1 MAASV
6 TLNGIETALA
16 PHGLIIR
23 GGFAPEPSDGVPAC
37 ADGSPAASVVLV
49 GNVGPAMWRAFGA
62 AGPHAGPRAGD
73 HPLNA
78 WSERV
83 ISRAAADL
91 GASPLFPFTGP
102 PFLPFQRWAQKADAV
117 HPSPLGILIHPD
129 YGLWH
134 AYRGALAFAEAID
147 FGPRDARP
155 SPCESCADRPCLSAC
170 PVGAFDRRGYDVQAC
185 LGHVTASQGDECR
198 DGGCLA
204 RHACPVGTDF
214 RYECAQTRFHM
225 KAFVQANK

>member
-6 TLNGIETALA
+6 TLSGIETALA
-16 PHGLIIR
+16 PHGLAVR
-23 GGFAPEPSDGVPAC
+23 GGFVPAPNDGVPAF
-37 ADGSPAASVVLV
+37 ADGRAPASVVLV
-49 GNVGPAMWRAFGA
+49 GNVGPAMWRAFSA

-83 ISRAAADL
+83 ISRTAAGL

-170 PVGAFDRRGYDVQAC
+170 PVAAFDNRGYDVQAC
-185 LGHVTASQGDECR
+185 LGHVVGEPGGTCR
-198 DGGCLA
+198 DSGCLA
-204 RHACPVGTDF
+204 RQACPVGTGHQ
-214 RYECAQTRFHM
+214 YEGAQTRFHM

>member
-6 TLNGIETALA
+6 TLSGIETALA
-16 PHGLIIR
+16 PHGLVAR
-23 GGFAPEPSDGVPAC
+23 GGFVPEPSDGVPAC
-37 ADGSPAASVVLV
+37 ADGRPAVSVVLV

-83 ISRAAADL
+83 ISGAAADL

-170 PVGAFDRRGYDVQAC
+170 PVSAFGSRGYDVQAC

-204 RHACPVGTDF
+204 RHACPVGTGY
-214 RYECAQTRFHM
+214 RYERAQTRFHM
-225 KAFVQANK
+225 KAFVGANK